1 MGPAPPNALRS
12 YNSGSVV
19 WGGLAADNN
28 EDDHDYDPSKKF
40 QAIDIGDL
48 KNGISEKERKAK
60 MKVLLD
66 AIEALKA
73 APSKSPTKRKKS
85 APSTPLASP
94 TKRKKA
100 TPRGKGKSA
109 SKKKPGNPV
118 VPRETRPRRKRRAA
132 LVEDALPFDDDDDS
146 DGSVFEAA
154 AESDEDSEDVS
165 PKKRRRNA
173 E

>member
-1 MGPAPPNALRS
+1 
-12 YNSGSVV
+12 
-19 WGGLAADNN
+19 
-28 EDDHDYDPSKKF
+28 
-40 QAIDIGDL
+40 
-48 KNGISEKERKAK
+48 

-109 SKKKPGNPV
+109 SKKKLGNPV
-118 VPRETRPRRKRRAA
+118 VLRETRPYRKCRAA
-132 LVEDALPFDDDDDS
+132 LVEDALPFNNNNNLDRL
-146 DGSVFEAA
+146 VFEAA
-154 AESDEDSEDVS
+154 AKSNKDLEDVS

-173 E
+173 K

>member
-1 MGPAPPNALRS
+1 VDPAPPNALRS

-28 EDDHDYDPSKKF
+28 KDDHDYDPSKKF
-40 QAIDIGDL
+40 QAIDIRDL

-94 TKRKKA
+94 TKRNKA

-109 SKKKPGNPV
+109 SKKKPENPV
-118 VPRETRPRRKRRAA
+118 VPRETRPRRKCRAA
-132 LVEDALPFDDDDDS
+132 LVEDALPFDDDDPDR
-146 DGSVFEAA
+146 SVFEAA
-154 AESDEDSEDVS
+154 AESDKDSEDVS